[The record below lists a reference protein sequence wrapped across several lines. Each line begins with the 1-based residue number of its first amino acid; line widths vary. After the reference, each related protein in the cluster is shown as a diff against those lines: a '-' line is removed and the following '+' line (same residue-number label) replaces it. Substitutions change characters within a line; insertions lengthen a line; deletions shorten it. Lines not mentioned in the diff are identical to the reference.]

1 MPENERT
8 RVLEMLKNGLISV
21 DEAEELLSAMD
32 SRETVNTELVA
43 MKDSRG
49 RKPKKLRITVD
60 ANENEDGSGKAKVNV
75 NIPMSLI
82 KSLGP
87 VALSSIPKD
96 AKIELNK
103 QGIDISEIIK
113 QVIELAENGLDEDIV
128 NIDAGENGSA
138 AKVRIYVE

>member
-43 MKDSRG
+43 MKDNRG

-113 QVIELAENGLDEDIV
+113 QVMELAENGLDEDIV
-128 NIDAGENGSA
+128 NIDAGEKGSA